1 MLFRSRLCANVPGQ
15 LAIQTALGG
24 YQSINDLVAP
34 TGRLCKQRDL
44 AYKLMM
50 EIPGVSCVKP
60 SAAMYLFF
68 KLDPKIY
75 PIEND
80 QDFILDVL
88 KKKKVLMV
96 QGTGFNWHDQNH
108 FRMVFLPNE
117 DDLKIAISRFA
128 DYLTEFK
135 KR

>member
-1 MLFRSRLCANVPGQ
+1 MQ
-15 LAIQTALGG
+15 LQCIYFL
-24 YQSINDLVAP
+24 S
-34 TGRLCKQRDL
+34 
-44 AYKLMM
+44 
-50 EIPGVSCVKP
+50 
-60 SAAMYLFF
+60 
-68 KLDPKIY
+68 LDPKLY
-75 PIEND
+75 PIEMIKIL
-80 QDFILDVL
+80 FLDVL

>member
-1 MLFRSRLCANVPGQ
+1 
-15 LAIQTALGG
+15 
-24 YQSINDLVAP
+24 
-34 TGRLCKQRDL
+34 
-44 AYKLMM
+44 
-50 EIPGVSCVKP
+50 
-60 SAAMYLFF
+60 
-68 KLDPKIY
+68 
-75 PIEND
+75 
-80 QDFILDVL
+80 L

-128 DYLTEFK
+128 DYLMEYK

>member
-1 MLFRSRLCANVPGQ
+1 
-15 LAIQTALGG
+15 
-24 YQSINDLVAP
+24 
-34 TGRLCKQRDL
+34 
-44 AYKLMM
+44 M
-50 EIPGVSCVKP
+50 EIPGVTCVKP

-80 QDFILDVL
+80 QNFILDVL

>member
-1 MLFRSRLCANVPGQ
+1 
-15 LAIQTALGG
+15 
-24 YQSINDLVAP
+24 
-34 TGRLCKQRDL
+34 
-44 AYKLMM
+44 
-50 EIPGVSCVKP
+50 
-60 SAAMYLFF
+60 MYLFF

-80 QDFILDVL
+80 QGFILDVL